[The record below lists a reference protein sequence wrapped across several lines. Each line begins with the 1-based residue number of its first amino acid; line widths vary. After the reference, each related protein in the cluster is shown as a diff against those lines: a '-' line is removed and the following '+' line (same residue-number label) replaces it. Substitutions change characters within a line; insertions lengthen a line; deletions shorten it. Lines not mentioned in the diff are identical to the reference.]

1 MRRIGFL
8 SAGVL
13 LLLFSTASIAQ
24 ADNWGGM
31 TNTQFQTGSW
41 ADATGYYFAVRYR
54 GNRVPDIQ
62 VRIIGRVLEIVIGQA
77 SGMPGGF
84 FANRMSQ
91 SYPLPMDAD
100 PSRMRRQEQ
109 PGLVLFRIPRRQVSY
124 PQRW

>member
-24 ADNWGGM
+24 ADNS
-31 TNTQFQTGSW
+31 TTQFQTGSW

-54 GNRVPDIQ
+54 GNKVPDIQ
-62 VRIIGRVLEIVIGQA
+62 VRIVGRVLEIVIGQA

-100 PSRMRRQEQ
+100 PTRMRRQEQ
-109 PGLVLFRIPRRQVSY
+109 PGLVLFRIPRRQVS
-124 PQRW
+124 